1 MELNTVIF
9 DMDGLLIDSEP
20 LWEEATNEVFKQ
32 YNLTLSHSQYLS
44 STGLRTREFV
54 QWWFRH
60 FEVADDHLSNAEAD
74 IINAVKEK
82 IQLKGLKMPGV
93 DHIFNLFFEYG
104 FKMGVASSSPMSLI
118 DLVIDKLNLRH
129 YLSAIVSAEHLS
141 HGKPHP
147 QVYLNCADAL
157 NADPLNCVCFEDSF
171 NGMIAAKAA
180 RMKCVIVPAPAQQ
193 KQDRWAAADL
203 KLSSLQN
210 FGDLHLQ
217 MLQPK

>member
-20 LWEEATNEVFKQ
+20 LWEEATEEVFKQ
-32 YNLTLSHSQYLS
+32 YNVTLSHQQYLS
-44 STGLRTREFV
+44 STGLRTKEFV
-54 QWWFRH
+54 QWWFGH
-60 FEVADDHLSNAEAD
+60 FQIADEHLAKAEAD
-74 IINAVKEK
+74 VIASVLEKVK
-82 IQLKGLKMPGV
+82 LKGLKMPGV
-93 DHIFNLFFEYG
+93 DHIFKLFFEYG
-104 FKMGVASSSPMSLI
+104 FKMGVASSSPMNLI
-118 DLVIDKLNLRH
+118 DLVVDKLEIKP
-129 YLSAIVSAEHLS
+129 YLSAIVSAESLEY
-141 HGKPHP
+141 GKPHP

-157 NADPLNCVCFEDSF
+157 GADPANCVCFEDSF

-217 MLQPK
+217 MLQG

>member
-20 LWEEATNEVFKQ
+20 LWEEATEEVFKQ
-32 YNLTLSHSQYLS
+32 YNVTLSHQQYLS
-44 STGLRTREFV
+44 STGLRTKEFV

-60 FEVADDHLSNAEAD
+60 FQIADEHLAKAEAD
-74 IINAVKEK
+74 VIASVLEK
-82 IQLKGLKMPGV
+82 AKLKGLKMPGV
-93 DHIFNLFFEYG
+93 DHIFKLFFEYG
-104 FKMGVASSSPMSLI
+104 FKMGVASSSPMNLI
-118 DLVIDKLNLRH
+118 DLVVDKLEIKP
-129 YLSAIVSAEHLS
+129 YLSAIVSAESLEY
-141 HGKPHP
+141 GKPHP

-157 NADPLNCVCFEDSF
+157 GADPANCVCFEDSF

-217 MLQPK
+217 MLQG

>member
-20 LWEEATNEVFKQ
+20 LWEEATEEVFKQ
-32 YNLTLSHSQYLS
+32 YNVTLSHQQNLS
-44 STGLRTREFV
+44 STGLRTKEFV

-60 FEVADDHLSNAEAD
+60 FQIADEHLAKAEAD
-74 IINAVKEK
+74 VIASVLEKVK
-82 IQLKGLKMPGV
+82 LKGLKMPGV
-93 DHIFNLFFEYG
+93 DHIFKLFFEYG
-104 FKMGVASSSPMSLI
+104 FKMGVASSSPMNLI
-118 DLVIDKLNLRH
+118 DLVVDKLEIKP
-129 YLSAIVSAEHLS
+129 YLSAIVSAESLEY
-141 HGKPHP
+141 GKPHP

-157 NADPLNCVCFEDSF
+157 GADPANCVCFEDSF

-193 KQDRWAAADL
+193 KQERWAAADL

-217 MLQPK
+217 MLQG